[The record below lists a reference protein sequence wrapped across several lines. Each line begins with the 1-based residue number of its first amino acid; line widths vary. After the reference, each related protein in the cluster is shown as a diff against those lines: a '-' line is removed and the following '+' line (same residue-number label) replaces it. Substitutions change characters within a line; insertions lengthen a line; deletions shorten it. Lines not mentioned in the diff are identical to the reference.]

1 MVNKIFEVFLV
12 CFVVFLSAYVKYQI
26 GEINTLKVAN
36 KDLSTTVVELQE
48 VNSELNKISEGLTEE
63 VKLRQDLVSLIVD
76 ASRSYNIDPKLYA
89 SLIKSESNFR
99 PNIKHA
105 VPHVVGMAA
114 INLKAHKA
122 LKYNPHGF
130 VGNIYAG
137 AEVLSTYLADSDSL
151 TLGLTRYKGLS
162 PLGYSQAKDV
172 VKEYCKW
179 A

>member
-1 MVNKIFEVFLV
+1 MVNKIFEVLLV
-12 CFVVFLSAYVKYQI
+12 CFVVVLGAYVKYQI

-36 KDLSTTVVELQE
+36 KELSTTITELQE

-63 VKLRQDLVSLIVD
+63 VKLRQDLVSLIID

-99 PNIKHA
+99 PNPKHA

-151 TLGLTRYKGLS
+151 TLGLTRYKGMS

-172 VKEYCKW
+172 VKEYCK
-179 A
+179 